1 MKKDKIILSFAGLL
15 AAIFICSVFYVILK
29 PEPLLIQGEV
39 DMQEVNV
46 SSKIPGRITKIYVQR
61 ADKVTKGTL
70 LASLD
75 TPEIQAKVMQSDAAL
90 EAALAMKQKVY
101 TGARTEQKNMAY
113 ATLKQAQAQKELA
126 QKTYTR
132 MVNLHNDGVVASQK
146 LDEVKAQ
153 YLSASRALD
162 SAKNAYQLYA
172 SGERSEDKYA
182 ASANVAKAKGALY
195 EASSYLKEN
204 KIFAPVQGEITEIS
218 AEEGELTG
226 AGYPIITIAN
236 PDDVWVTF
244 NLREDMLTKIKT
256 GTIINAKFPAL
267 GNKIIPLEVK
277 YISVLGSY
285 ANWRATKAKG
295 DFDMKT
301 FEVRAYPLEKNND
314 LRAGMSAIADYNKI
328 KAE

>member
-1 MKKDKIILSFAGLL
+1 MKKDKIILSILFILMAVFLL
-15 AAIFICSVFYVILK
+15 SILYVILK
-29 PEPLLIQGEV
+29 PEPLIIQGEV
-39 DMQEVNV
+39 DMQEINV
-46 SSKIPGRITKIYVQR
+46 SSKIPGRITKIYVNR
-61 ADKVTKGTL
+61 GDRVTKGAL
-70 LASLD
+70 LFSLD

-90 EAALAMKQKVY
+90 EAALAIKQKVY
-101 TGARTEQKNMAY
+101 TGARIEQKNIAY

-126 QKTYTR
+126 HKTYSR
-132 MVNLHNDGVVASQK
+132 MVNLHNDGVIASQK
-146 LDEVKAQ
+146 LDEAKAQ
-153 YLSASRALD
+153 YLSASRAYD
-162 SAKNAYQLYA
+162 SARNTYELYA
-172 SGERSEDKYA
+172 SGERPEDKQA
-182 ASANVAKAKGALY
+182 ASANVAKAKGAVF

-204 KIFAPVQGEITEIS
+204 KISAPIEGEITEIS
-218 AEEGELTG
+218 AEAGEITA

-236 PDDVWVTF
+236 PNDVWVTF
-244 NLREDMLTKIKT
+244 NLREDMLTNIKM

-267 GNKIIPLEVK
+267 GNKIIPLKVK

-301 FEVRAYPLEKNND
+301 FEVRAYPVEKNSD